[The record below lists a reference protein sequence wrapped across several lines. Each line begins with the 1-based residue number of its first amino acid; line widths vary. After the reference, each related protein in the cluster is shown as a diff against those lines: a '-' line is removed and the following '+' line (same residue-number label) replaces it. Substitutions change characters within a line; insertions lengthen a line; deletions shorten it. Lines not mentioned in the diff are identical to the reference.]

1 MTEKEMTE
9 ALMSMVGGLAGVKVK
24 VMVRGTR
31 SNYTVGGKIFAFTRK
46 DGVVLKLSAER
57 VKELEET
64 RGAAALVMGKRT
76 MKEWVVVPYADAKAL
91 RKDLKLVKEAMKS
104 AEMKR

>member
-9 ALMSMVGGLAGVKVK
+9 ELTAMVGGMAGVNVK
-24 VMVRGTR
+24 AMVHGTR

-46 DGVVLKLSAER
+46 DGVVLKMPVER
-57 VKELEET
+57 VEELGET
-64 RGAAALVMGKRT
+64 RGAWALKMGKRT

-91 RKDLKLVKEAMKS
+91 RRDLKLVKEAMKF
-104 AEMKR
+104 AEVKG